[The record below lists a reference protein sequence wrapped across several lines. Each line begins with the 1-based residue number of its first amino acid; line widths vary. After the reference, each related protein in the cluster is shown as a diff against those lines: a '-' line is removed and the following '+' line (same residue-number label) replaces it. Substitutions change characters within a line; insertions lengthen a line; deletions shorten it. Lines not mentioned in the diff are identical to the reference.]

1 MSEKE
6 KAQLNVFHW
15 LVIAV
20 SILGFLFYVVGSFL
34 IQERFLLYLVGFF
47 LVAASCYFS
56 YKALEKISKN
66 KQLIGG
72 FWIALVISFF
82 SFHFFSII
90 QAPDESSI
98 HFLFRTFKG
107 QSGKSTQANKDGII
121 EQFSPPKKARRDIK
135 IIGIKTETIDKVQ
148 GQWPLHWKY
157 YAQTI
162 DLFQNSS
169 NILFIDVFFLDPKPG
184 QMELVENAAKGKPN
198 VIVDYPIE
206 TSYGS
211 KETIP
216 DLSERQNILRKY
228 KLKNVVD
235 TEGAAWLLLA
245 IPPVPSIAR
254 AVGGLGFANI
264 RKEYGRPNR
273 KMPLV
278 TKLEK
283 HGPNEETEYYPNIDL
298 VALCKYYEVDVVED
312 TEVVMGRYVKIKN
325 IPKKMITEIDLT
337 TGNQIQRDLMAKPNM
352 EREIVIPIN
361 EYGEMEIN
369 FEGGLYCFQD
379 EELVEVA
386 EEWTSEVL
394 ENYQKNIFLLA
405 MYYATGSGT
414 AEDTHLSPYGNM
426 SGIEH
431 HAHALNT
438 VLNQNFLHHTTPFVN
453 LMLFLV
459 SGLAIAH
466 FQSRYQVYVGF
477 IALLVSVLG
486 YFGIASYLFLQDWIV
501 PLPSLLINLA
511 LVFVAITGY
520 KILTEEENVKY
531 IRNTF
536 SKFVSQDVVNEL
548 LKDPNKIALGGAR
561 REITVFFSDVRG
573 FTTLSE
579 ALTPEELVQLLNEYL
594 SVMTDIII
602 ELKGTI
608 DKYMGDAIMAFWGAP
623 VPLEEHAYYACVA
636 SVKQV
641 LKLKELQENWKQ
653 RNLPSIDIGIGLNT
667 GPAVVGNMGSSHRM
681 DYTCMGDTV
690 NLGSRLEGSNKM
702 YGTKII
708 MSEYTYERVKDKVYA
723 RELDLVQVKGK
734 THPVRIYEL
743 LGLVND
749 EDMIK
754 LIRPLSLAT

>member
-1 MSEKE
+1 MSKDKKIE
-6 KAQLNVFHW
+6 LSVLDW
-15 LVIAV
+15 LAIVV
-20 SILGFLFYVVGSFL
+20 TILGFLSYIAGTL
-34 IQERFLLYLVGFF
+34 IKEERFLLYLIGFF
-47 LVAASCYFS
+47 LVALSCYFS
-56 YKALEKISKN
+56 YKALEKIFKKN

-72 FWIALVISFF
+72 FWIAVVTSFL
-82 SFHFFSII
+82 SFHFFSLV
-90 QAPDESSI
+90 QAPDESAI
-98 HFLFRTFKG
+98 HFLFRTLKG
-107 QSGKSTQANKDGII
+107 QSGKATQATSEGII
-121 EQFSPPKKARRDIK
+121 EQFAPPPKARREIR

-157 YAQTI
+157 YAKVI
-162 DLFQNSS
+162 DLFQDTN

-184 QMELVENAAKGKPN
+184 QMELVAKAAKGKPN
-198 VIVDYPIE
+198 VVVDYPIE

-216 DLSERQNILRKY
+216 DLDKRHNILRKY
-228 KLKNVVD
+228 RLKNVVD
-235 TEGAAWLLLA
+235 NEGIAWLLLA
-245 IPPVPSIAR
+245 IPPVPSIAD
-254 AVGGLGFANI
+254 AVGGIGFANI
-264 RKEYGRPNR
+264 RKEHGKPNR

-278 TKLEK
+278 IKLEN
-283 HGPNEETEYYPNIDL
+283 HGPKGETEYFPNIDL
-298 VALCKYYEVDVVED
+298 ITLCKYYEVDVVED

-325 IPKKMITEIDLT
+325 IPQKTIFDPITGKEKDI
-337 TGNQIQRDLMAKPNM
+337 MAKPNPQ
-352 EREIVIPIN
+352 REIIIPIN

-379 EELVEVA
+379 EELIEVA
-386 EEWTSEVL
+386 EEWTPEVL

-405 MYYATGSGT
+405 MYYATGAGT

-438 VLNQNFLHHTTPFVN
+438 VLNQNFLHHTSALAN
-453 LMLFLV
+453 LLIFLFL
-459 SGLAIAH
+459 GLAISH
-466 FQSRYQVYVGF
+466 FQSRYQVYIGFGALVG
-477 IALLVSVLG
+477 LVLG
-486 YFGIASYLFLQDWIV
+486 YVGLSSYLFMQDWIL
-501 PLPSLLINLA
+501 PLPSVLINLV
-511 LVFVAITGY
+511 LIFVIITGY

-548 LKDPNKIALGGAR
+548 LKDPDKIALGGAR

-579 ALTPEELVQLLNEYL
+579 SLTPEELVQLLNEYL

-641 LKLKELQENWKQ
+641 LKLKELQESWKQ
-653 RNLPSIDIGIGLNT
+653 RNLPTIDIGIGLNT

-702 YGTKII
+702 YGTRII

-734 THPVRIYEL
+734 TQPVRIYEL
-743 LGLVND
+743 IGLVND
-749 EDMIK
+749 EDMTK
-754 LIRPLSLAT
+754 LIRPINQTNS

>member
-1 MSEKE
+1 MADEK
-6 KAQLNVFHW
+6 KTSLSVLNW
-15 LVIAV
+15 IVISI
-20 SILGFLFYVVGSFL
+20 SILGFIFYILGTV
-34 IQERFLLYLVGFF
+34 QKEERFLLYLIGFV
-47 LVAASCYFS
+47 LVAGSSYFS
-56 YKALEKISKN
+56 YKALEKLISN

-72 FWIALVISFF
+72 FWIALVVSFI

-90 QAPDESSI
+90 QAPEENSI
-98 HFLFRTFKG
+98 NFLFRTFKG
-107 QSGKSTQANKDGII
+107 QTGKSTVASESGII
-121 EQFSPPKKARRDIK
+121 EQFNPPPRARRDIH
-135 IIGIKTETIDKVQ
+135 ILGIKTETIDKVK
-148 GQWPLHWKY
+148 GQWPLDWQY
-157 YAQTI
+157 YANVVN
-162 DLFQNSS
+162 LFQNTD
-169 NILFIDVFFLDPKPG
+169 NILFIDVFFIDPKPK
-184 QMELVENAAKGKPN
+184 QMEILSSSMKGKPT

-206 TSYGS
+206 TTYGS

-216 DLSERQNILRKY
+216 DLPKRHEILRKY
-228 KLKNVVD
+228 KLKNVLD
-235 TEGAAWLLLA
+235 NEGVSWLVLA
-245 IPPVPSIAR
+245 IPPIPSVAD

-264 RKEYGRPNR
+264 RKEHGKPNR

-278 TKLEK
+278 IKLEG
-283 HGPNEETEYYPNIDL
+283 HGTNRETEYFPNIDL
-298 VALCKYYEVDVVED
+298 VALCKYYGVDVVED
-312 TEVVMGRYVKIKN
+312 TEVVFGRYVKIKN
-325 IPKKMITEIDLT
+325 IPQKMLFDPITGKE
-337 TGNQIQRDLMAKPNM
+337 RDIMAKPNP

-369 FEGGLYCFQD
+369 FAGGLFCFQD
-379 EELVEVA
+379 DELLEVA
-386 EEWTSEVL
+386 TEWTPEVL

-438 VLNQNFLHHTTPFVN
+438 VLNQDFIHHTTPSVN
-453 LMLFLV
+453 LLLFLFL
-459 SGLAIAH
+459 GLLIAH
-466 FQSRYQVYVGF
+466 FQTRYQVYIGF
-477 IALLVSVLG
+477 SVLFLTVLV
-486 YFGIASYLFLQDWIV
+486 YFGLASYLFTKDWIL
-501 PLPSLLINLA
+501 PLPSLLINL
-511 LVFVAITGY
+511 VTIFVSITGY

-548 LKDPNKIALGGAR
+548 LKDPDKIALGGAR

-579 ALTPEELVQLLNEYL
+579 SLTPEELVQLLNEYL

-641 LKLKELQENWKQ
+641 LKLKELQESWKQ
-653 RNLPSIDIGIGLNT
+653 RNLPTIDIGIGLNT

-702 YGTKII
+702 YGTRII
-708 MSEYTYERVKDKVYA
+708 MSEYTYERVKDRVYA

-743 LGLVND
+743 IGLIND
-749 EDMIK
+749 EDMTR
-754 LIRPLSLAT
+754 LIRPISQSN